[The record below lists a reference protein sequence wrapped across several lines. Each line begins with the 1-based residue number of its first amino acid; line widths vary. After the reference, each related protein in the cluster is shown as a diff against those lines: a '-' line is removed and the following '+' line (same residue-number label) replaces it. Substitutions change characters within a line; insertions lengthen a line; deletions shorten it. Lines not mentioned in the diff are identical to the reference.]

1 MPLLEIFKFHV
12 SPNTL
17 RLFEAPAPVLM
28 LSPLPETPFPTF
40 TFLISAPQGYFPLEA
55 SLALSSPPA
64 GLGGP
69 VLGPCVQFYHS
80 LYHSVLTCCIC
91 VPAVFSFCCFGV
103 YLTAS
108 FPRAVS
114 RLYSPLFPWHPA
126 QLLAGL
132 NQCLLKPTEFTIR
145 TKVDYPGHKSL
156 KDR

>member
-1 MPLLEIFKFHV
+1 MPLLEIFQFHV

-17 RLFEAPAPVLM
+17 SLFEASAPVLM
-28 LSPLPETPFPTF
+28 ISPLPETPFPIF
-40 TFLISAPQGYFPLEA
+40 IFLTSAPWGYFPWEA
-55 SLALSSPPA
+55 SLALPSPPA
-64 GLGGP
+64 RLGGP

-80 LYHSVLTCCIC
+80 LYHSVLTFCIC
-91 VPAVFSFCCFGV
+91 VSVVFFFCCFGV

-114 RLYSPLFPWHPA
+114 RLYSSLFPLHPA

-145 TKVDYPGHKSL
+145 TSVEYPGHKSL
-156 KDR
+156 KD